1 MVEVSN
7 SRKSKHRTSKVL
19 LKRDFVEIFKREI
32 CSYFGRYIKSEKITQ
47 AELGRKLGLHKGS
60 LSKIVNIQT
69 EEFTLD
75 RLLRFFNVIHPEL
88 ILEIKKSSKAK
99 KKKRKNP

>member
-1 MVEVSN
+1 MVKVSD
-7 SRKSKHRTSKVL
+7 SKKSKRRSSKKQMKKDL
-19 LKRDFVEIFKREI
+19 VEIFKREI

-88 ILEIKKSSKAK
+88 ILVIKKSSKAK
-99 KKKRKNP
+99 KKKRKKT